1 MCLNFS
7 HEYVGK
13 GDSHFRPHR
22 SAVYLKIVLS
32 IKLEGIFFK
41 YETKHF
47 SEVVCG
53 YGRAIIVKG
62 VVRFAYCFDTLFLW
76 YICIQARYVKEN
88 TTLHDIFKF
97 EEFFIIQF

>member
-1 MCLNFS
+1 
-7 HEYVGK
+7 
-13 GDSHFRPHR
+13 
-22 SAVYLKIVLS
+22 VYLKIVLS

-62 VVRFAYCFDTLFLW
+62 VVYFAYCFDTLFLW
-76 YICIQARYVKEN
+76 YICI
-88 TTLHDIFKF
+88 
-97 EEFFIIQF
+97 